1 MDLNR
6 TLQLAERYS
15 LSDDD
20 IREYLNDDV
29 NIVSYLDLPN
39 INRLQDLFKTSD
51 NLVIHIPVQSQ
62 SAGHWVCAYMSG
74 NTFNYFCP
82 YAMTIH
88 ENITKSPYL
97 MHTEDKNDYALVYL
111 VKQFVKEGGKVIQN
125 PFKVQQ
131 LKSGTNTCGRH
142 IVARLLHKQMN
153 NRQYYDYITSLVKS
167 KKLTPDELVS
177 LVMLW

>member
-20 IREYLNDDV
+20 IREYLKDDV

-62 SAGHWVCAYMSG
+62 SAGHWTCSFMSEDMK
-74 NTFNYFCP
+74 TFNYWCP
-82 YAMTIH
+82 YAFTPY

-97 MHTEDKNDYALVYL
+97 MHSEDKNDFTLVYL
-111 VKQFVKEGGKVIQN
+111 IKQFLREGGKVSVNKYKI
-125 PFKVQQ
+125 QQ
-131 LKSGTNTCGRH
+131 LKNGINTCGRH
-142 IVARLLHKQMN
+142 CIARLLHKQLN
-153 NRQYYDYITSLVKS
+153 NKQYY
-167 KKLTPDELVS
+167 E
-177 LVMLW
+177 